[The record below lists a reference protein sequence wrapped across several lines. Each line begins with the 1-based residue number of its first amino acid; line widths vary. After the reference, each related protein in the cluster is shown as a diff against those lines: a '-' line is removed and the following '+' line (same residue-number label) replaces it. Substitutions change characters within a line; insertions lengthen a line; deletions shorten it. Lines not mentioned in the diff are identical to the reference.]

1 MAFGCKFSRSYAAG
15 RGRPTQHASIDTA
28 ASLDACCALLHR
40 QGLLCLL
47 WLLPLALSGSGSLAQ
62 GHHQILQGK
71 TARQDQVCL
80 FLRRRRR
87 VDARWASVFRRAC
100 MTGREGKRACCAC
113 RHRSQVGASHAPIQ
127 DRHIHARTSRW
138 RASMPCLKGC
148 NNPPRTPPSSHTA
161 QHHLDSVASPFM
173 LAVAPAVIQRLVS
186 TRLCRCLSA
195 LLAPLDRHQGRGCSH
210 LRMAAGGGA
219 QQSDQR
225 RRCGPLRPP
234 GQGRNGRS
242 ASAPELQPAGY
253 PGCRWTAGQPAAGQP
268 APAGAGQRETAGPR
282 CAQGRPAGSLPGT
295 GRSHRRR
302 SGGPT
307 GRGWCQPWR
316 PDFF

>member
-161 QHHLDSVASPFM
+161 QHHLETREPIHARCCASSCP
-173 LAVAPAVIQRLVS
+173 APCQHPPLSLPVGPLGSAGSPSGPRLQS
-186 TRLCRCLSA
+186 SA
-195 LLAPLDRHQGRGCSH
+195 HGCWWRS
-210 LRMAAGGGA
+210 AAERPA
-219 QQSDQR
+219 A
-225 RRCGPLRPP
+225 PLRP
-234 GQGRNGRS
+234 
-242 ASAPELQPAGY
+242 
-253 PGCRWTAGQPAAGQP
+253 T
-268 APAGAGQRETAGPR
+268 APA
-282 CAQGRPAGSLPGT
+282 
-295 GRSHRRR
+295 R
-302 SGGPT
+302 SGEE
-307 GRGWCQPWR
+307 RQKR
-316 PDFF
+316 FSA